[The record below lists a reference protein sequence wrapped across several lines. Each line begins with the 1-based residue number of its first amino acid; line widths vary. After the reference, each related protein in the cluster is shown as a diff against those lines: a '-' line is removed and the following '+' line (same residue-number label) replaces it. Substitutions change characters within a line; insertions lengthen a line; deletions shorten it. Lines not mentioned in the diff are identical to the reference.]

1 MENMLFISTMEY
13 NSSIK
18 NKDIMCFEDK
28 WMELDNIIGS
38 EVITDPKGHVWCLLT
53 TKLILAKN
61 IQNTQD
67 TIDRTQEG

>member
-18 NKDIMCFEDK
+18 NKDIMCFADK

-38 EVITDPKGHVWCLLT
+38 EVILTQRDMYDVYLL
-53 TKLILAKN
+53 LN
-61 IQNTQD
+61 
-67 TIDRTQEG
+67 